1 MKHLGQISS
10 KLGPKGSQSA
20 VSNNNEASSLFKVQK
35 TIRYGLPFEPT
46 TLAYDPIQ
54 KVIAV
59 GSKSGDIRLYGKPGV
74 ETYVCHE
81 EGRAIKHL
89 FFSVN
94 EGALVSVTVDDCL
107 HLWNLRQRAPQVVQS
122 LLFKRESLCVCK
134 LPLFTK
140 WIYLGTEKGNIFVVN
155 LETFDLSGYQ
165 IMWNQTIPKSQK
177 VHPGPVTALEE
188 HPVDPSKLLIG
199 YENGRLVIWDLKSK
213 EVIKSYCSDRPL
225 SCVYWMSDVK
235 QFISGHIEGSLAIW
249 NFNTTR
255 VEEKPVKSFKPHEFH
270 KEASSP
276 QPCNLITKVMWLST
290 KTDPVLIFNGGVP
303 GPNSSH
309 YITIFHGRKRESFNL
324 EKPIVD
330 FAVVCASPYAK
341 DIQDPSVVFVL
352 LCDDII
358 AIDLTSHNFT
368 QYPAPYGVTVGISP
382 VTHLSNYPSCPTSL
396 LEDLQLCHQ
405 QSPMKYWPIDGGEL
419 GRPVENNYDLSVTG
433 HKDGSLQ
440 FWDVSGVT
448 LQHLHTLQTRQF
460 FDGKQTTESGESL
473 VSVTHVN
480 LCLSGRTLVIAY
492 ASSQILILSWNN
504 TEVLQSLSVIPVLL
518 AQPDYAAFEFD
529 SMEEENTS
537 PGDSP
542 KTPGVT
548 EQSEEQ
554 KRASHL
560 LSKFGIEMPNSGP
573 SNADDGK
580 TEPMLGVIT
589 GDIKQYPGFQT
600 VLGVQCI
607 SHANE
612 TPGQITCVEL
622 SSAWGL
628 VAFGSSLGVVI
639 VDYIQKCLLWSAS
652 NSDLLNI
659 CYPNMKIPLSYKAS
673 NSKSKKF
680 KVTKLGS
687 FNNAEEENLRSRK
700 GTQRGKMLSII
711 RRDKAAE
718 SPTSLNSHKKA
729 RKQGSGGSIDSPNSP
744 SSIASDTDVAG
755 GPENYIESFL
765 VQRVCFVES
774 FTDKDIAGNLTAPR
788 RNPTLWI
795 GSYSGAL
802 LSQTIN
808 IPPGEHRTKIPC
820 QVGSGGSPA
829 FLKSPIINISALDN
843 EGNPVS
849 PPAAIWHDETR
860 KKKGKVKR
868 KERDVLMNESDL
880 QSNDYLVVAAE
891 KSILILKL
899 PSQNSYAR
907 QKVFDNTYY
916 LKSQVLTLEGW
927 GICMACVSIMGYLS
941 FYTLPQLK
949 PLVNVPWFDAKDSRS
964 LRTFTSSSN
973 GHSMYMCSPT
983 ELQAMSLINRN
994 HLMLPESLSMVFTMR
1009 EPPEPPRKGFLNM
1022 ILKRNSVDRSE
1033 LFGTNS
1039 GPISPGLTEKILRR
1053 YEPLQ
1058 QCGSEINKVKEA
1070 LNERSEKINEIS
1082 QKTEQ
1087 MKMEAENFA
1096 SASHLLHQRVKE
1108 QNKWF

>member
-1 MKHLGQISS
+1 M
-10 KLGPKGSQSA
+10 
-20 VSNNNEASSLFKVQK
+20 
-35 TIRYGLPFEPT
+35 
-46 TLAYDPIQ
+46 
-54 KVIAV
+54 
-59 GSKSGDIRLYGKPGV
+59 
-74 ETYVCHE
+74 
-81 EGRAIKHL
+81 
-89 FFSVN
+89 
-94 EGALVSVTVDDCL
+94 
-107 HLWNLRQRAPQVVQS
+107 
-122 LLFKRESLCVCK
+122 
-134 LPLFTK
+134 
-140 WIYLGTEKGNIFVVN
+140 
-155 LETFDLSGYQ
+155 
-165 IMWNQTIPKSQK
+165 
-177 VHPGPVTALEE
+177 
-188 HPVDPSKLLIG
+188 
-199 YENGRLVIWDLKSK
+199 
-213 EVIKSYCSDRPL
+213 
-225 SCVYWMSDVK
+225 
-235 QFISGHIEGSLAIW
+235 
-249 NFNTTR
+249 
-255 VEEKPVKSFKPHEFH
+255 
-270 KEASSP
+270 
-276 QPCNLITKVMWLST
+276 IT
-290 KTDPVLIFNGGVP
+290 
-303 GPNSSH
+303 
-309 YITIFHGRKRESFNL
+309 
-324 EKPIVD
+324 
-330 FAVVCASPYAK
+330 
-341 DIQDPSVVFVL
+341 
-352 LCDDII
+352 
-358 AIDLTSHNFT
+358 
-368 QYPAPYGVTVGISP
+368 
-382 VTHLSNYPSCPTSL
+382 
-396 LEDLQLCHQ
+396 
-405 QSPMKYWPIDGGEL
+405 
-419 GRPVENNYDLSVTG
+419 
-433 HKDGSLQ
+433 
-440 FWDVSGVT
+440 SGVS
-448 LQHLHTLQTRQF
+448 
-460 FDGKQTTESGESL
+460 E
-473 VSVTHVN
+473 
-480 LCLSGRTLVIAY
+480 
-492 ASSQILILSWNN
+492 
-504 TEVLQSLSVIPVLL
+504 P
-518 AQPDYAAFEFD
+518 
-529 SMEEENTS
+529 
-537 PGDSP
+537 
-542 KTPGVT
+542 
-548 EQSEEQ
+548 SEEQ

-560 LSKFGIEMPNSGP
+560 LSKFGIEMPNSGT
-573 SNADDGK
+573 SNQDDGK
-580 TEPMLGVIT
+580 TEPMLGVVT
-589 GDIKQYPGFQT
+589 SNVKQFPGFQT
-600 VLGVQCI
+600 VLGIQCI
-607 SHANE
+607 AHAND

-639 VDYIQKCLLWSAS
+639 VDYIQKSLLWSAS
-652 NSDLLNI
+652 NADLLNI

-687 FNNAEEENLRSRK
+687 FNNAEEDNLRTRK

-711 RRDKAAE
+711 RRDKVAE

-744 SSIASDTDVAG
+744 SSITSDTDMG
-755 GPENYIESFL
+755 GGTENYIESFL

-820 QVGSGGSPA
+820 QIGAGGSPA

-880 QSNDYLVVAAE
+880 QSNDFLVVAAE

-916 LKSQVLTLEGW
+916 LKSQVLTLKGW

-964 LRTFTSSSN
+964 LRTFTSSAN

-983 ELQAMSLINRN
+983 ELQAMSLFNRN
-994 HLMLPESLSMVFTMR
+994 HLMLPESLPMVFTMR

-1033 LFGTNS
+1033 LFGVNS

-1053 YEPLQ
+1053 YDPIQ
-1058 QCGSEINKVKEA
+1058 QCGSEVNKVKEA
-1070 LNERSEKINEIS
+1070 LNERSEKMNELA

-1087 MKMEAENFA
+1087 MKMESENFA
-1096 SASHLLHQRVKE
+1096 STSHLLHQKAKE